1 MEAVIRVKGFQIPV
15 KRGQKV
21 ILPNLNLKGGETFS
35 AEVIM
40 KKLEDGKVSFE
51 KGTAILRV
59 LGEKEEKLI
68 VFKMRS
74 KKNYRRMY
82 FHTQKYTVAKVE
94 EIV

>member
-51 KGTAILRV
+51 KGTRF
-59 LGEKEEKLI
+59 LGFWGRKRKSL
-68 VFKMRS
+68 
-74 KKNYRRMY
+74 
-82 FHTQKYTVAKVE
+82 
-94 EIV
+94 

>member
-1 MEAVIRVKGFQIPV
+1 MEAVIKVKGFQIPV
-15 KRGQKV
+15 KKGQKV
-21 ILPNLNLKGGETFS
+21 VLPNLNLRGGETFS

-51 KGTAILRV
+51 KGRAVLRV
-59 LGEKEEKLI
+59 LEEKEDRMI

-82 FHTQKYTVAKVE
+82 FHTQKYTIARVE
-94 EIV
+94 EID